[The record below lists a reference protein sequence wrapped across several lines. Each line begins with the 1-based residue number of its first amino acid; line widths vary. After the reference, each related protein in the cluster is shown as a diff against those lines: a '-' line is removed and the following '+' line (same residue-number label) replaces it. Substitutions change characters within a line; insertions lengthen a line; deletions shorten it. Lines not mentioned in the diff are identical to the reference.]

1 MLYFLVKWFC
11 RLVFAVYNR
20 LRVERRD
27 RIPSGKPLLLACN
40 HCSYLDPVVVGAVFP
55 YRLSYVAWDD
65 LFRRPV
71 LKWLIPPLGAI
82 PVSLGAIPVSQED
95 HQSAAALL
103 KFLLGLLA
111 KGERVLI
118 FPEGKRS
125 PDGQLQPLEGGVALL
140 ALKTGIPVLPLFVTG
155 TFEAMAPTMR
165 IPRPRKIRLRYGE
178 LLDPTTLPSDIPE
191 RERRA
196 QFLALLEQRFRS
208 LEAEMKRAAKP

>member
-20 LRVERRD
+20 LRVEQRD

-71 LKWLIPPLGAI
+71 LKWLIPH
-82 PVSLGAIPVSQED
+82 LGAIPVSQED